1 MVLDVQ
7 QVTEKVHKRHESR
20 KKEVKQLFKMV
31 GVLSLY
37 AHLTL
42 RIFLASHL
50 HLFFASHVASSL
62 GQASKMAQVSG
73 STNAEETVQGETGF
87 SLKRLKNTM
96 GIAQQKETIRKHHE
110 QTKALTNEL
119 MGYAQTHHGKS
130 KQEMIERHAIGKF
143 PANASPSTATPRPM
157 H

>member
-1 MVLDVQ
+1 
-7 QVTEKVHKRHESR
+7 
-20 KKEVKQLFKMV
+20 
-31 GVLSLY
+31 
-37 AHLTL
+37 
-42 RIFLASHL
+42 
-50 HLFFASHVASSL
+50 
-62 GQASKMAQVSG
+62 MAQVSG

-143 PANASPSTATPRPM
+143 PANASPSTATPTNTPRLIHPSPNALIPPIVASLP
-157 H
+157 